1 MQGGGGGSAAAA
13 PAGEAAGPAPAVE
26 HRPTEL
32 GSVGLLPEPAA
43 DVAPTAEDGAPPAG
57 AAAAAPTA
65 EGEQAATD
73 AGAAAA
79 PAPQPAVQEKT
90 GAGQRRRESCM
101 APMTAATAA
110 WQAAPRSLRSR
121 RPPTSLRLCPLVP
134 PPPPP
139 ARHPPP
145 PGKCVSIVTRRWPS
159 PQRRPKTWTW
169 CGTCVA
175 VSALPL
181 LCLLCVLCLS
191 GCGVGPEE
199 ARAGL
204 QRRPSSL
211 PYSGCCACACLPS
224 CCPRRP
230 ALTACPFTWPPYIF
244 ITQWRSAVPT
254 VWPSLAAPQPS
265 GAMQQPQSE
274 RRCRPRPSGRPTLLP
289 CPAACTCA
297 CLRPSACMPG
307 LTVVADGCC
316 PPEDALHV

>member
-139 ARHPPP
+139 RQAPTPARQVCVYRNETLAIPSTEAQDLDVVWDLRSSECPPP
-145 PGKCVSIVTRRWPS
+145 AVPAVRAVPVGM
-159 PQRRPKTWTW
+159 W
-169 CGTCVA
+169 CGT
-175 VSALPL
+175 
-181 LCLLCVLCLS
+181 
-191 GCGVGPEE
+191 
-199 ARAGL
+199 
-204 QRRPSSL
+204 
-211 PYSGCCACACLPS
+211 
-224 CCPRRP
+224 
-230 ALTACPFTWPPYIF
+230 
-244 ITQWRSAVPT
+244 
-254 VWPSLAAPQPS
+254 
-265 GAMQQPQSE
+265 
-274 RRCRPRPSGRPTLLP
+274 
-289 CPAACTCA
+289 
-297 CLRPSACMPG
+297 
-307 LTVVADGCC
+307 
-316 PPEDALHV
+316 